1 MSKLFVEFVKNYKL
15 TNPFTVLD
23 NDSFDYPC
31 DILIFHHSEY
41 DKVTVF
47 MELRVTQEPENR
59 KWAKIE
65 NSSARRV
72 YNSISNELNDTSV
85 LVPFDKSYF
94 KDIEQYA

>member
-1 MSKLFVEFVKNYKL
+1 MTTLPPDTSG
-15 TNPFTVLD
+15 T
-23 NDSFDYPC
+23 
-31 DILIFHHSEY
+31 
-41 DKVTVF
+41 
-47 MELRVTQEPENR
+47 
-59 KWAKIE
+59 KIE